1 MKAWKFKVNNSPK
14 ELSEKLASSLGAG
27 NRFVLDL
34 DHDKKNL
41 VQFKLRK
48 RMLLAFEIMA
58 RNNIIVK
65 GNILKSGPHNEA
77 DVEITFTHHTLSK
90 LLIFVHLILGLGFL
104 AALIMETNS
113 SPYMLLAGGILIG
126 AGFFLWLHLQ
136 KIFEKN
142 VQEYKALLSNVLEL

>member
-1 MKAWKFKVNNSPK
+1 
-14 ELSEKLASSLGAG
+14 
-27 NRFVLDL
+27 
-34 DHDKKNL
+34 
-41 VQFKLRK
+41 
-48 RMLLAFEIMA
+48 MLLAFEIMA

-65 GNILKSGPHNEA
+65 GNILKSGSSNQA

-113 SPYMLLAGGILIG
+113 SPYMLLAGGILISL
-126 AGFFLWLHLQ
+126 GFLLWLHLQ

>member
-1 MKAWKFKVNNSPK
+1 MKAWKFKVNNSPE

-65 GNILKSGPHNEA
+65 GNILKSGSSNQA

-104 AALIMETNS
+104 AALIMETNN
-113 SPYMLLAGGILIG
+113 SPYMLLAGGILISL
-126 AGFFLWLHLQ
+126 GFLLWLHLQ